1 MKRIV
6 EISVILL
13 IALTLYITG
22 SFYKWL
28 FGIMAIYANI
38 TISWNLMKTIGR
50 LSMGHALLFGLPAYI
65 SAMGY
70 QYSVEMSLYL
80 FPLTVILSGILF
92 FVFSKITGRTAFV
105 FLTLIASIMLWVL
118 TPKIVIEKDGVLIG
132 GEVGF
137 DFFNIHSDGIFVLSV
152 ISLIVIYLFSAEI
165 ISSRFGYFMKAVGD
179 DETASKA
186 VGINVDK
193 VKLIT
198 IVYSSVLAGFAGLLY
213 ALDFGHVSYEVFSV
227 EISIFPFV
235 ASLLSGG
242 NLFLSVLSSFFLI
255 FLKRSLNSI
264 YPGLMD
270 VFYALVLVF
279 SPKIGGFV
287 YVKGKKFIKKL

>member
-1 MKRIV
+1 MKRFFEV
-6 EISVILL
+6 AVVII
-13 IALTLYITG
+13 IALASYFAG

-28 FGIMAIYANI
+28 FSLMAIYALI
-38 TISWNLMKTIGR
+38 TISWNFMKTIGR
-50 LSMGHALLFGLPAYI
+50 LSMGHALLFGLPAYV
-65 SAMGY
+65 SAIAY
-70 QYSVEMSLYL
+70 QYSFELSLYL
-80 FPLTVILSGILF
+80 YPLTVVLSGILF
-92 FVFSKITGRTAFV
+92 FIFSKITGRTAFV
-105 FLTLIASIMLWVL
+105 FLTLIASITLWVL
-118 TPKIVIEKDGVLIG
+118 APKIVVEKDGTLIG

-137 DFFNIHSDGIFVLSV
+137 DFFNASSDHIFFLSL
-152 ISLIVIYLFSAEI
+152 ISLVVIYVLASWI
-165 ISSRFGYFMKAVGD
+165 LSSRFGYFMRAVGD

-186 VGINVDK
+186 VGINVDR
-193 VKLIT
+193 VKFT
-198 IVYSSVLAGFAGLLY
+198 AIVFSSIFSGIAGLLY

-242 NLFLSVLSSFFLI
+242 SPFLSVISSFFLV

-279 SPKIGGFV
+279 SPKIGGLV
-287 YVKGKKFIKKL
+287 YVKGKKLIEKL

>member
-1 MKRIV
+1 MRKII
-6 EISVILL
+6 EISTILL
-13 IALTLYITG
+13 IALLSYFLG
-22 SFYKWL
+22 SFYTWI
-28 FGIMAIYANI
+28 FGIMVIYAII

-50 LSMGHALLFGLPAYI
+50 LSMGHALLFGLPAYA
-65 SAMGY
+65 SAIGY
-70 QYSVEMSLYL
+70 QYSVELSVYL
-80 FPLTVILSGILF
+80 FSITVLVSGILF

-118 TPKIVIEKDGVLIG
+118 TPKIVIEKGGFLTG

-137 DFFNIHSDGIFVLSV
+137 DFFNLSTDSIFILSV
-152 ISLIVIYLFSAEI
+152 ISLILAYTLASRIL
-165 ISSRFGYFMKAVGD
+165 SSKFGYFMRAIGD

-186 VGINVDK
+186 VGINVDR

-198 IVYSSVLAGFAGLLY
+198 ILYSSALSGFAGLLY
-213 ALDFGHVSYEVFSV
+213 ALDFGHVSYDVFSV

-242 NLFLSVLSSFFLI
+242 NLFLSVLSSFFLV
-255 FLKRSLNSI
+255 FLKRSLNSL

>member
-1 MKRIV
+1 MKRIA

-13 IALTLYITG
+13 VALTSYFAG
-22 SFYKWL
+22 SFYRWL
-28 FGIMAIYANI
+28 FGIMAIYAII

-70 QYSVEMSLYL
+70 QYSVEASIYL
-80 FPLTVILSGILF
+80 FPITIILSGILF
-92 FVFSKITGRTAFV
+92 FVFSKITGKTAFV
-105 FLTLIASIMLWVL
+105 FLTFIASIMLWIL
-118 TPKIVIEKDGVLIG
+118 TPKIVIEKDGILVG

-137 DFFNIHSDGIFVLSV
+137 NFFNVHFHGIFILSV
-152 ISLIVIYLFSAEI
+152 ISLIVIYLFTAEI
-165 ISSRFGYFMKAVGD
+165 TSSRFGYFMKAVGD

-186 VGINVDK
+186 VGINVDR

-198 IVYSSVLAGFAGLLY
+198 IMYSSVLAGFAGLLY
-213 ALDFGHVSYEVFSV
+213 ALDFGHISYEVFSV
-227 EISIFPFV
+227 ETSIFPFV

-242 NLFLSVLSSFFLI
+242 NLFLSVLSSFFLVL
-255 FLKRSLNSI
+255 LKRSLNSV